1 MALYRPFA
9 QGRFDGDGISIG
21 AQPIYLKGKIAFWCQ
36 NKIYLV

>member
-1 MALYRPFA
+1 MMALYRPFA
-9 QGRFDGDGISIG
+9 QGRFDGISIG